1 MRLILAALAL
11 CVLPFATQAQ
21 EATCPNYS
29 MHARTH
35 KASETSY
42 TISAAIDQCR
52 MLVFL
57 NSGAETV
64 TFPSPKPFPYAVWLF
79 ASGAGG
85 LTLSGVSGI
94 TTRAQNTGA
103 LCMATAAGGTWYCTP

>member
-1 MRLILAALAL
+1 MRSILAALAL
-11 CVLPFATQAQ
+11 CALPSLAYSQS
-21 EATCPNYS
+21 ATCPAYS

-35 KASETSY
+35 PAAETAY
-42 TISAAIDQCR
+42 TINPAIDQCR

-64 TFPSPKPFPYAVWLF
+64 TFKSPLPFPFAVWLF

-85 LTLSGVSGI
+85 LTLSGVSGV
-94 TTRAQNTGA
+94 TSRAQNTGA
-103 LCMATAAGGTWYCTP
+103 LCMATAAGGTWWCKP